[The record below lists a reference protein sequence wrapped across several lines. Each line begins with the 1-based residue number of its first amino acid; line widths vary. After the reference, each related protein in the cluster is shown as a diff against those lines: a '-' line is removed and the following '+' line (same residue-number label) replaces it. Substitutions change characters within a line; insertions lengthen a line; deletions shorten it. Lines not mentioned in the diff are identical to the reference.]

1 MLQISN
7 ITPSIGNDLRNW
19 PLIQVTF
26 KMMLDSID
34 VALQFL
40 QESRTMPWKRCD
52 EYLGSASRY
61 RRKYTS
67 DKEYRGLS
75 WKDEAIARKKYKRG
89 ESNEKKCV
97 LTLIGKRMCWNFYPE
112 EDATTEEDVN
122 PKSDVERN
130 CFFPVHDEGLSVWN
144 WTRLSPSFLR
154 WSCRFLFFFCFF
166 VFFLF
171 FTPHFFIF
179 LFCYFLV
186 WWFSGRWIYF
196 DLTYTWLKAALTAVI
211 TMTSLTAYVSKYMSR
226 LLKEFIIQV
235 NTITRPENRLN
246 RCIFQ

>member
-1 MLQISN
+1 
-7 ITPSIGNDLRNW
+7 
-19 PLIQVTF
+19 
-26 KMMLDSID
+26 MLDSID

-89 ESNEKKCV
+89 ELNEKKCV
-97 LTLIGKRMCWNFYPE
+97 LTLIGRRMCWNFYPE

-154 WSCRFLFFFCFF
+154 WSCRFFF
-166 VFFLF
+166 VFFCFSPLTFSFFVLLF
-171 FTPHFFIF
+171 PRVMVFWALDLFWPHLHVAESCFDS
-179 LFCYFLV
+179 CYHNDV
-186 WWFSGRWIYF
+186 
-196 DLTYTWLKAALTAVI
+196 TYGLRK
-211 TMTSLTAYVSKYMSR
+211 
-226 LLKEFIIQV
+226 
-235 NTITRPENRLN
+235 
-246 RCIFQ
+246 